1 MPSNSEEVRIF
12 LSPGVRGVLADN
24 ATDLEALLRSHGHE
38 VQTRLAADP
47 DAKEGE
53 KDVALILVASAAVI
67 AAATPLLTRLL
78 ETLGNRPVVVTRKV
92 PHQVRGKNGKLRTKW
107 VEETEVKV
115 PAKPKVK
122 QETQITAPGFK
133 ISLKSE
139 TS

>member
-1 MPSNSEEVRIF
+1 MSTDSEEVHVF
-12 LSPGVRGVLADN
+12 LSPGIKALLAEN
-24 ATDLEALLRSHGHE
+24 ATDLEGLLRSHGHD
-38 VQTRLAADP
+38 VQARLAAGP
-47 DAKEGE
+47 NASQGE

-92 PHQVRGKNGKLRTKW
+92 PRKIRTKDGKLKTKW
-107 VEETEVKV
+107 IEETEVKTV
-115 PAKPKVK
+115 QKAKVK
-122 QETQITAPGFK
+122 QETQLKGLGFE